1 VKLGYDCIGI
11 GVMQV
16 SDWRYKKSEE
26 KEAYIQRLKEDVRF
40 NISEGLKTLKEKW
53 DFSKSGTIPTVND
66 NNPNY
71 IDNWYFA
78 VLAYNGLLERN
89 NPQTNAKAYQ
99 EVITKHMNNQGLLSI
114 SPFPTDSI
122 ETTLQDGYLL
132 RFSTKLIETPHSLTL
147 SKQEIPVGSFAYATQ
162 NGVNIRNKTD
172 ISSTIGTLSKGQ
184 RVKVLG
190 NVNKEHSTYRIL
202 YPNSRENHYYFLP
215 VQLDNGTVA
224 YVASSYLMPEKKVSV
239 LNLSGKRRYET
250 SARISNVGWHS
261 DLAQTVVLGRGDLP
275 IDALT
280 GSVLAAQKGAPILLT
295 ESTNLTAP
303 IAKELSRLKPE
314 TIYILGGE
322 SAISTEVEDTLRD
335 IYPKV
340 IRLKGV
346 SRYDTARVVGKEV
359 ASTQSISEI
368 FIASGSETSPDA
380 LAIAPVAGMKKVPIL
395 LQSGV
400 KLKKETKLF
409 IQEHNITKV
418 TLIGGEGVLP
428 LDLNSQL
435 KDAGVKTIDRV
446 AGQDRYLT
454 ATAVATEY
462 FSNPNGVFFARG
474 DQIVD
479 ALSGSSLAS
488 KWKQPIL
495 LTKSTSVPKNVQL
508 YLKEVNPAPNVNYLG
523 GISAINEPTRT
534 HIETIVWQ

>member
-1 VKLGYDCIGI
+1 
-11 GVMQV
+11 
-16 SDWRYKKSEE
+16 
-26 KEAYIQRLKEDVRF
+26 
-40 NISEGLKTLKEKW
+40 
-53 DFSKSGTIPTVND
+53 
-66 NNPNY
+66 
-71 IDNWYFA
+71 
-78 VLAYNGLLERN
+78 
-89 NPQTNAKAYQ
+89 
-99 EVITKHMNNQGLLSI
+99 
-114 SPFPTDSI
+114 
-122 ETTLQDGYLL
+122 
-132 RFSTKLIETPHSLTL
+132 
-147 SKQEIPVGSFAYATQ
+147 
-162 NGVNIRNKTD
+162 
-172 ISSTIGTLSKGQ
+172 
-184 RVKVLG
+184 
-190 NVNKEHSTYRIL
+190 
-202 YPNSRENHYYFLP
+202 
-215 VQLDNGTVA
+215 A

-314 TIYILGGE
+314 IIYILGGE
-322 SAISTEVEDTLRD
+322 SAISTEVEKTLRG

-340 IRLKGV
+340 IRLNGV
-346 SRYDTARVVGKEV
+346 SRYDTARVVGNEV
-359 ASTQSISEI
+359 ASAQSISEI

-400 KLKKETKLF
+400 KLRKETKLF

-428 LDLNSQL
+428 PDLNSQL

-446 AGQDRYLT
+446 AGKDRYLT
-454 ATAVATEY
+454 ATAVASKY

-495 LTKSTSVPKNVQL
+495 LTKSTSVPKNVQV

-534 HIETIVWQ
+534 HIETLVWQ